1 MGDYMEEEYIKEVV
15 FEEDEKIN
23 LEEDNEN
30 ENFFKQLLLGSFFL
44 LMYNVIVKINY
55 EEKFTYEN

>member
-30 ENFFKQLLLGSFFL
+30 ENFFK
-44 LMYNVIVKINY
+44 
-55 EEKFTYEN
+55 